1 MIQLLFEKKVI
12 FLFKIFIK
20 SFNSG
25 NVQHAVT
32 SSVPSAQSFLPS
44 HNCCFVIHFGA
55 PLGPPCG
62 HRNLLS
68 GHAIAVQFASSLKI
82 SK

>member
-1 MIQLLFEKKVI
+1 MFRN
-12 FLFKIFIK
+12 FIY
-20 SFNSG
+20 SIIE

-55 PLGPPCG
+55 PLTPPCG

-68 GHAIAVQFASSLKI
+68 GHAIAVQLASSLEI
-82 SK
+82 SKQSKVKIRNHQ

>member
-1 MIQLLFEKKVI
+1 MKRKYFFYLKFLLN
-12 FLFKIFIK
+12 FI
-20 SFNSG
+20 NSG

-62 HRNLLS
+62 HKNLLS